1 MSGGLSFGTLRA
13 LATRFLRSWR
23 RDEYARAVA
32 AELEAHVGLQTAD
45 NVRRGLSP
53 ADARRDALMR
63 LGGVQQTRERCL
75 DVMTFRWITLQHLSP
90 LLRPGRR
97 GSARARG

>member
-1 MSGGLSFGTLRA
+1 
-13 LATRFLRSWR
+13 
-23 RDEYARAVA
+23 
-32 AELEAHVGLQTAD
+32 
-45 NVRRGLSP
+45 
-53 ADARRDALMR
+53 MR